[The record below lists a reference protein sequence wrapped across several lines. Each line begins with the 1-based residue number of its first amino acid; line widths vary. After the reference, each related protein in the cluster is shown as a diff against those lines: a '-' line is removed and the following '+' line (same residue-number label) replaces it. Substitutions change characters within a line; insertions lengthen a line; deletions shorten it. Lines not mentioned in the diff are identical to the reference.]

1 MKSMQVPPARRPFP
15 SPSVGKRS
23 PLFWW
28 EWWSRHTT
36 APMPPP
42 GAALPAI
49 QQAQRGKMNS
59 FLLLV
64 ILCLSLIRL
73 LSALI
78 GSSPIFA
85 FLTAGSC
92 IVCIGLLVLNRRGKS
107 LLVGLIIWAAMTA
120 TFDLELFH
128 LATLSPAAI
137 PLFDLLVG
145 NELLAALIL
154 PLPFLAL
161 AACWNSVFALVALA
175 LLPHTPFLES
185 VIAANAAQLSLWSV
199 ALYVLVAAGIWL
211 LVWMGEQMNPAA
223 EVAGLQQAMLDEQ
236 LARRHME
243 DSLRWMEESVGRV
256 LGGDL
261 SARIRLPEEE
271 GTPCWSLALTLNQAL
286 SRLERL
292 SQVQASHQAML
303 PLLAEQQSLE
313 DMQVALDQDMVQVM
327 QALRL
332 AEAGQQPIRL
342 GTPRVEELR
351 PLFRALHQKYL
362 TPLPWS

>member
-23 PLFWW
+23 TLFWW

-85 FLTAGSC
+85 LLTAGSC
-92 IVCIGLLVLNRRGKS
+92 IVCIGLLVLNRRGNS
-107 LLVGLIIWAAMTA
+107 LLVGLIIWAAFTLA
-120 TFDLELFH
+120 LDVELFH
-128 LATLSPAAI
+128 LATLSPSAL

-145 NELLAALIL
+145 NELLAALLL
-154 PLPFLAL
+154 PLPFVLVG
-161 AACWNSVFALVALA
+161 ACWNSVFTLVALA
-175 LLPHTPFLES
+175 LLPQTPFLTTVVAVS
-185 VIAANAAQLSLWSV
+185 PLQLSLWSIG
-199 ALYVLVAAGIWL
+199 LYCLVAGGLWVLTKALEG
-211 LVWMGEQMNPAA
+211 MNSA
-223 EVAGLQQAMLDEQ
+223 EEMARLQQALIDER

-271 GTPCWSLALTLNQAL
+271 GTPCWSLALTLNQVL
-286 SRLERL
+286 SRLQRL

-313 DMQVALDQDMVQVM
+313 DMQVALDQDLVQVI

-351 PLFRALHQKYL
+351 PLFRLLNQKYV
-362 TPLPWS
+362 TTRPW